1 MKDSKDL
8 GYLGSNFQIR
18 LINQILRDKNFGES
32 IISYLQP
39 TYFDN
44 QYFRLIIANIKN
56 YFQKYGATPG
66 LSTCEEF
73 IRSSISDDS
82 TIKYIDDIFR
92 EIRNQDDEDFQWI
105 QDKSIKFCKQQEI
118 KKAITEISGVIKNG
132 DESKYDKIEDIFKKA
147 LDVGSDKEEG
157 IEVFHSYDE
166 VLRDD
171 YREPIPTGISGLD
184 DNMNGG
190 LGRGE
195 LGLIICPLGVGKALK
210 MDSKIYTPKGWVYN
224 KDIQV
229 GDEILGKDGRTQNV
243 LGVYPQGLR
252 PTYKVTFNDDTT
264 CECDGEHLW
273 SVNSLEQR
281 SKRLRINKKLTWCPD
296 YSYKTMTLNEIM
308 KNIYSY
314 GQLNYRIP
322 VCEPVHFEDKEVKI
336 DPYTLGIMLG
346 DGHMG
351 SSRITTSIYDKE
363 IIDYISTKHDII
375 LNNFESRKTVIT
387 TKVKWINSYIKEL
400 NLHDKLSHTKFIPD
414 VYKYNSLEKRIE
426 LLQGIMDSDGTIDSR
441 GIIEFSSSSRQ
452 LTEDVRE
459 LVLSLG
465 GFCKG
470 IRTKKTFYKKNGEK
484 VHCKDSYRIS
494 MSFVGNIIPFKLKR
508 KIERFKPREKYQY
521 SKFFKKIEYIGEKE
535 CQCIKVSN
543 PDELYLIDDFIV
555 THNTTFLTK
564 VSNTAFNEGKN
575 VVQIIFEDNPKAIQR
590 KHYSCWTGIELNEL
604 GKNKDKVIDKLM
616 EFKDRKNKLIIKK
629 FPSYGV
635 STSTIKKYLT
645 NLIKKGIKPDVVII
659 DYVECLIGDSYGG
672 GEEWQGE
679 GKIMRQIESMSNEMN
694 FVCWV
699 ASQGGRSSISSD
711 VITVDKMSGNIKKAQ
726 IGHFII
732 SVAKSLKQ
740 KELGLGTMAILKSR
754 FGRDG
759 LIFKDCVFD
768 NGRMIIDT
776 TDCVSFMEFEED
788 EKEDKQIRANR
799 ARQILQ
805 QKKQLETV

>member
-195 LGLIICPLGVGKALK
+195 LGL
-210 MDSKIYTPKGWVYN
+210 
-224 KDIQV
+224 
-229 GDEILGKDGRTQNV
+229 
-243 LGVYPQGLR
+243 
-252 PTYKVTFNDDTT
+252 
-264 CECDGEHLW
+264 
-273 SVNSLEQR
+273 
-281 SKRLRINKKLTWCPD
+281 
-296 YSYKTMTLNEIM
+296 
-308 KNIYSY
+308 
-314 GQLNYRIP
+314 
-322 VCEPVHFEDKEVKI
+322 
-336 DPYTLGIMLG
+336 
-346 DGHMG
+346 
-351 SSRITTSIYDKE
+351 
-363 IIDYISTKHDII
+363 
-375 LNNFESRKTVIT
+375 
-387 TKVKWINSYIKEL
+387 
-400 NLHDKLSHTKFIPD
+400 FIA
-414 VYKYNSLEKRIE
+414 
-426 LLQGIMDSDGTIDSR
+426 
-441 GIIEFSSSSRQ
+441 
-452 LTEDVRE
+452 
-459 LVLSLG
+459 SLG
-465 GFCKG
+465 TGKS
-470 IRTKKTFYKKNGEK
+470 
-484 VHCKDSYRIS
+484 SY
-494 MSFVGNIIPFKLKR
+494 
-508 KIERFKPREKYQY
+508 
-521 SKFFKKIEYIGEKE
+521 
-535 CQCIKVSN
+535 
-543 PDELYLIDDFIV
+543 
-555 THNTTFLTK
+555 LTK
-564 VSNTAFNEGKN
+564 VANTAYNIGNN

-604 GKNKDKVIDKLM
+604 GKNKDKVIHKLM

-788 EKEDKQIRANR
+788 EKEEFNQIRANR

>member
-1 MKDSKDL
+1 MKENKDL

-18 LINQILRDKNFGES
+18 LINQLLRDKNFGES
-32 IISYLQP
+32 VIGYLQP
-39 TYFDN
+39 NYFDN
-44 QYFRLIIANIKN
+44 QYFRLIIASIKN

-66 LSTCEEF
+66 MSTCEEF
-73 IRSSISDDS
+73 IKATVSDDT

-92 EIRNQDDEDFQWI
+92 EIKKQTDEDFQWI
-105 QDKSIKFCKQQEI
+105 QQQSIKFCRQQEI
-118 KKAITEISGVIKNG
+118 KKAINEISTVIKTG
-132 DESKYDKIEDIFKKA
+132 DETKYDKIEDIFKKA
-147 LDVGSDKEEG
+147 LDVGVDREEG

-184 DNMNGG
+184 DNMGGG

-195 LGLIICPLGVGKALK
+195 LGLIICPLGVGKALT
-210 MDSKIYTPKGWVYN
+210 MNSKIYTPNGWVYN
-224 KDIQV
+224 KDVQV
-229 GDEILGKDGRTQNV
+229 GDTILGKNGKPQTV

-252 PTYKVTFNDDTT
+252 PTYKVTFNDGTS
-264 CECDGEHLW
+264 CECDEEHLW
-273 SVNSLEQR
+273 SVSLE
-281 SKRLRINKKLTWCPD
+281 LTN
-296 YSYKTMTLNEIM
+296 SYKTITLKEIM
-308 KNIYSY
+308 KDIKHE
-314 GQLNYRIP
+314 QLNYRIP
-322 VCEPVHFEDKEVKI
+322 LVEPVHFNEKQIKI
-336 DPYTLGIMLG
+336 KPYIFGSLLGKK
-346 DGHMG
+346 
-351 SSRITTSIYDKE
+351 T
-363 IIDYISTKHDII
+363 
-375 LNNFESRKTVIT
+375 NN
-387 TKVKWINSYIKEL
+387 
-400 NLHDKLSHTKFIPD
+400 KFIPD
-414 VYKYNSLEKRIE
+414 VYKYNSLENRIE
-426 LLQGIMDSDGTIDSR
+426 LLQGIMDSHGTINSR
-441 GIIEFSSSSRQ
+441 GIIEFSSTSKQ
-452 LTEDVRE
+452 FTEDVRE

-465 GFCKG
+465 GFCK
-470 IRTKKTFYKKNGEK
+470 YE
-484 VHCKDSYRIS
+484 DSYRIS
-494 MSFVGNIIPFKLKR
+494 IYFTGDIKPFKLKR
-508 KIERFKPREKYQY
+508 KLERFKPIEKYF
-521 SKFFKKIEYIGEKE
+521 KFFKSIEYIGEKE

-543 PDELYLIDDFIV
+543 PDELYVIDDFIV

-564 VSNTAFNEGKN
+564 VSNTAYNEGKN

-604 GKNKDKVIDKLM
+604 GKNKDKVINKLM
-616 EFKDRKNKLIIKK
+616 EYKDRSNKLIIKK

-635 STSTIKKYLT
+635 TTRTIKKYLT
-645 NLIKKGIKPDVVII
+645 DLIKKGIKPDVVII
-659 DYVECLIGDSYGG
+659 DYIECLIGESVG

-679 GKIMRQIESMSNEMN
+679 GRIMRQIESMSNEMN

-776 TDCVSFMEFEED
+776 TDCVSFMEFEEE
-788 EKEDKQIRANR
+788 EKEEFNQLRANR
-799 ARQILQ
+799 AKQILQ